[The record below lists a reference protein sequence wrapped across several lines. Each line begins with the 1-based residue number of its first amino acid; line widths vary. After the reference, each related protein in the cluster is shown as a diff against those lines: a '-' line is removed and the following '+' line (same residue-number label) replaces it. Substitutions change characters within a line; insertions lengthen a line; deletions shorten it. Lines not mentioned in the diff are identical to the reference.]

1 MRTLDPAQEHTNEG
15 RAQALTDAQH
25 RLWVGKLPHRVG
37 AKSRGPGDRGD
48 GEHGDVKG
56 MPWVGHLPG
65 PNVTTGSSAG
75 LSGLCCGQWG
85 RLGSTGPYLVSWAG
99 GQQHVTRAS
108 RATCGGAARAAT
120 PVTVEV
126 PSGVTTTTTG
136 NCSQDTSSLIL
147 LSSSGHKYQKS
158 GNPSSSKLKSFL
170 LILEQF
176 RS

>member
-48 GEHGDVKG
+48 REHGDVKG

-108 RATCGGAARAAT
+108 RATCGGGGPSRHTCDSGGAIRCHHHHHRQLQPGHVISDLVELLLGISTRNQET
-120 PVTVEV
+120 P
-126 PSGVTTTTTG
+126 PR
-136 NCSQDTSSLIL
+136 TS
-147 LSSSGHKYQKS
+147 LSPFY
-158 GNPSSSKLKSFL
+158 
-170 LILEQF
+170 
-176 RS
+176 

>member
-48 GEHGDVKG
+48 GEHGDMKG

-108 RATCGGAARAAT
+108 RATCGGRPEPPHLCHRRCHQVSPATAART
-120 PVTVEV
+120 RHR
-126 PSGVTTTTTG
+126 G
-136 NCSQDTSSLIL
+136 TS
-147 LSSSGHKYQKS
+147 
-158 GNPSSSKLKSFL
+158 
-170 LILEQF
+170 
-176 RS
+176 

>member
-108 RATCGGAARAAT
+108 RATCGGRPESPHLCRRRCHQVSPTTAART
-120 PVTVEV
+120 RHPWY
-126 PSGVTTTTTG
+126 S
-136 NCSQDTSSLIL
+136 
-147 LSSSGHKYQKS
+147 
-158 GNPSSSKLKSFL
+158 
-170 LILEQF
+170 
-176 RS
+176 